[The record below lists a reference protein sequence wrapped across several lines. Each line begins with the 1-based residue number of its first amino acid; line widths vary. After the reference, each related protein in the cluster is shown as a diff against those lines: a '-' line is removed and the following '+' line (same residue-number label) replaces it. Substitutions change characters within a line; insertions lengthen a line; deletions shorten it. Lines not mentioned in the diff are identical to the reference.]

1 MRKRIRQIARGKFE
15 YAKPILTF
23 SEEFIDLQIT
33 EDKDESGS
41 FTISTNNDE
50 ILRGVV
56 YCTEPRMECLTP
68 QFEGA
73 EIRIRYQFHSR
84 GLVEGDKVEGAFII
98 VCNQSEYSLSFC
110 AIISKRYP
118 TTSIGVI
125 HNLYDFACLAKENWD
140 EAFQLFYHKNFTNVI
155 NSNEVK
161 ELMIYRGMVSSKPS
175 NQNLEEFLVGIK
187 KKEVVK
193 ITTDKTEAVYYD
205 ITDSISETCNIRK
218 SGWGY
223 IEINISSDSEFIEL
237 PQTRLVT
244 DDFIGSTYPLEYVID
259 PDRMHAG
266 LNFGKVYIKS
276 AYQMITLTITAS
288 CEPQIEEVME
298 STRTQIN
305 ECKTG
310 IMELYQAYRLKR
322 IVTGVWSNETVDILN
337 HLHALVPDE
346 PMYVLMKAQAFIIN
360 RQRQEAEW
368 ILDEFKR
375 ECNDTKSP
383 IWGYYLYLM
392 TLMEREPSYVD
403 RMTHEI
409 ELIFYDNPDSAL
421 LFWVLLFLQEQYFN
435 NNARKLKDIEYWVL
449 NGCNSPYLY
458 IEAFYLIW
466 QDPYLLSKLDKFEI
480 RIIRWAIKHHALTKD
495 IVMQLFQIIDMSKGF
510 DKKIYDILCSAYEV
524 DSKLE
529 YIGSICSY
537 LIKNQQYDAKYH
549 TWFEKGIELELRI
562 TGLYEAYLLS
572 LDDREIISIPKIIQ
586 MYFRYES
593 SLPYRKMAVLYNNII
608 AGKDTNPEVYQKY
621 RKTMGKFAMAQVE
634 MRHMDD
640 NLAVIYKEMLDIG
653 LVNEEIAHC
662 LARIIFTNKL
672 VVFDEKMVRAIVY
685 QRQIKNPQI
694 VPIVDQAAYFQ
705 LFSKDYVILFEDEN
719 GRRYV
724 GSVSYRLQNL
734 MEPEKY
740 IEKCM
745 ELAPSEVSYL
755 VNVFQT
761 RQSYLTFNEK
771 DKMFFPYILNNDEL
785 SVEFESQMTYQ
796 IMRYYESSEEA
807 DFIVERLNEI
817 DFSIL
822 DKSARQYLMDM
833 LIMNRQYDFAY
844 ELISQYGIDQ
854 INAASKVS
862 LASHM
867 IEGNGE
873 EDENLLRICEQTFI
887 SGKYNDRILSYL
899 AEFYNG
905 PTDVMRK
912 VWDVSKEY
920 DIDTFELE
928 ERILVQM
935 MYSDAYL
942 PKAEQVFYNYYE
954 NGGRELVVL
963 AFLSDCAHKYF
974 VHDAEYDKTVFD
986 IIQSRYEFGL
996 ELNDACKLGLLKYIS
1011 ELSSRSDVQFKIED
1025 ELLAEYTCRN
1035 MNFAFYKKLDRELIL
1050 KYHLYDKVFLEYR
1063 TSPHSHVVLHYSRDE
1078 DGEEFTTEDM
1088 FDVYEGIFVKPF
1100 VLFFGEMIQYY
1111 ITEEKDNQVEVT
1123 ESNRISNNDVYSEK
1137 DQSRYNLINQMLI
1150 STTLQDEMS
1159 LYKNMKQYSG
1169 FDEVTRKVFKIL

>member
-73 EIRIRYQFHSR
+73 EIRIRYQFHRR

-593 SLPYRKMAVLYNNII
+593 SLPYKKMAVLYNNII

-854 INAASKVS
+854 ISSASKVS
-862 LASHM
+862 LASHL
-867 IEGNGE
+867 IEENGE
-873 EDENLLRICEQTFI
+873 EDESLLGICEQTFI

-899 AEFYNG
+899 AEYYNG

-912 VWDVSKEY
+912 VWDASKEY

-996 ELNDACKLGLLKYIS
+996 ELNDACKLGLLKYLS